1 MERAGSQELSGDHQ
15 AAETVGEVAEHQE
28 LSDGRPEAEEASS
41 DGGAEQQGIAGTI
54 RSNLSAE
61 MNGQNSYSEL
71 RVPEQH
77 CADSIQSI

>member
-1 MERAGSQELSGDHQ
+1 MERAGSQELPGDHQ
-15 AAETVGEVAEHQE
+15 VAEISGEVAEHKE
-28 LSDGRPEAEEASS
+28 LSDGRHEAEEASG

-54 RSNLSAE
+54 RSNLNAE
-61 MNGQNSYSEL
+61 MNGQTSYPEL